1 MRSTICS
8 SLGVIFVL
16 AACATT
22 RPSSLDQGSIS
33 SPSESAVGPLGIS
46 GSGDPQVQQLLA
58 QNEIR
63 WAKAA
68 SQFDT
73 ATIGRMIAPDYIS
86 VNSDQIYDRMETLI
100 PFGIRD
106 SNFTQLYSPD
116 SGITVRAYGD
126 AAIVTAIGDGAVRNN
141 KTGEV
146 SHNLARY
153 VETWIRRN
161 GQWQVVA
168 GSYQNLQLPR
178 PLLMQR
184 LMRAEQDYSDMF
196 NKRDSLAFQRL
207 VADSVTFAA
216 GTNAIETKPELWV
229 DVKASDVRTS
239 VFHVDRAY
247 VSGTGDVG
255 VVNGTIDRSLKDGST
270 MHLRYANTW
279 VYRGDSWF
287 LLARQLVPGT
297 TRGADQH

>member
-1 MRSTICS
+1 MRSTTCS
-8 SLGVIFVL
+8 SLGVILVL

-22 RPSSLDQGSIS
+22 RPSSVDQGSTS
-33 SPSESAVGPLGIS
+33 TAPASAVGPLGIS

-68 SQFDT
+68 AQYDT

-86 VNSDQIYDRMETLI
+86 VNSDHIYDRTATLV

-106 SNFTQLYSPD
+106 STFTQLYSPD
-116 SGITVRAYGD
+116 SGITVRVYGD
-126 AAIVTAIGDGAVRNN
+126 AAVITAIGNGAVRNN

-146 SHNLARY
+146 SHSLARY

-178 PLLMQR
+178 PLLMQQ
-184 LMRAEQDYSDMF
+184 LMRAEQDYADMF
-196 NKRDSLAFQRL
+196 KKRDSLAFQRL
-207 VADSVTFAA
+207 VADSVTVAA
-216 GTNAIETKPELWV
+216 GTDSVETKPQLWL
-229 DVKASDVRTS
+229 DVKGSDVRTN
-239 VFHVDRAY
+239 VIHVDRAY
-247 VSGTGDVG
+247 VSGGDVG
-255 VVNGTIDRSLKDGST
+255 IVNGTIDRTQNDGT
-270 MHLRYANTW
+270 ALRLRYANTW
-279 VYRGDSWF
+279 VYRGGSWR
-287 LLARQLVPGT
+287 LLSRQLVPFMT
-297 TRGADQH
+297 NTH